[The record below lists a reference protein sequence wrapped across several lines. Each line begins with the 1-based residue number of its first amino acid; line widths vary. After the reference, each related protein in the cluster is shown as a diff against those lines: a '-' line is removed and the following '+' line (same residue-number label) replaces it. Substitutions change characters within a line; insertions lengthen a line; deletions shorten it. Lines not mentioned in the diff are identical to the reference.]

1 MVEVGAAG
9 PNFLS
14 QSKPFRDI
22 GWRCICIE
30 PNPEFTKMHR
40 DIGNEIYEYA
50 CSYEDKDNVDFEMVT
65 QPIDEITY
73 ESFSSLEVSDKI
85 ALFLGLSGGKNSLSI
100 QNINVSTR
108 KLDTILEEA
117 KVYKVNYVIVDVEG
131 WELNVMKG
139 FSTSKYKP
147 KVIVLEN
154 LCPDTYQE
162 YHDYMLSLGYVF
174 DSFDGH
180 NLIYFNPNY

>member
-1 MVEVGAAG
+1 
-9 PNFLS
+9 
-14 QSKPFRDI
+14 
-22 GWRCICIE
+22 
-30 PNPEFTKMHR
+30 MHR

-65 QPIDEITY
+65 QPVDGITY
-73 ESFSSLEVSDKI
+73 ESFSSLEVSNKI
-85 ALFLGLSGGKNSLSI
+85 VLVTGYSGGKKSLSI

-162 YHDYMLSLGYVF
+162 YHDYMLNLGYVF
-174 DSFDGH
+174 DSFDGY